1 MGAGRALGFRM
12 GSLLLGQSYLLAG
25 STQNPDYQLSLSP
38 WVLVLK
44 ALCWASKG
52 VGYTVLP
59 VCLQCLSESR
69 SVAEVATHVRFV
81 TSGSVFPLRKCYIF
95 SGIGWGWEGALKA
108 GSSPHFSPTPRS
120 QPPLN

>member
-1 MGAGRALGFRM
+1 MGTGGAPGFRM
-12 GSLLLGQSYLLAG
+12 GSLLLGQGCLLTG

-38 WVLVLK
+38 RFLVLK
-44 ALCWASKG
+44 ALSWASKG

-69 SVAEVATHVRFV
+69 SGAEVATCVRFV
-81 TSGSVFPLRKCYIF
+81 TSGSVFPLCKCYIF
-95 SGIGWGWEGALKA
+95 SGIGWGWGGALKA
-108 GSSPHFSPTPRS
+108 GSSPPFSPTTRS

>member
-1 MGAGRALGFRM
+1 M
-12 GSLLLGQSYLLAG
+12 GSLLLGQSYLLTG

-38 WVLVLK
+38 RVLVLN
-44 ALCWASKG
+44 ALSWASKG

-69 SVAEVATHVRFV
+69 SGAEVATCVRFV
-81 TSGSVFPLRKCYIF
+81 TSGSVFPLCKCYIF
-95 SGIGWGWEGALKA
+95 SGIGWGWGGALKA
-108 GSSPHFSPTPRS
+108 GSSPPFAPTTGS